1 MCVFVGTITITI
13 TMLGVNTTTAGAQHA
28 TIYNIYKN
36 IKLNVLKTNTAIW
49 FNNICRTKQLAP
61 K

>member
-1 MCVFVGTITITI
+1 
-13 TMLGVNTTTAGAQHA
+13 MLGVNTTTAGAQHA

-49 FNNICRTKQLAP
+49 FNNICRTKQLTP